1 MFDHV
6 PQCCKAAVVIEAA
19 FLMGPETFQRRGSV
33 SSIRGAIRLKVINA
47 DFSRR
52 MHVPA
57 GFREHRRYMTRRAFR
72 FGFKYCFADLT
83 GLRWNS
89 ALANRLRTMRFP
101 TNWGCR
107 RWNCQLIEMQC
118 SKL

>member
-1 MFDHV
+1 MFNHV

-33 SSIRGAIRLKVINA
+33 SSTRGAIRLKVINA

-57 GFREHRRYMTRRAFR
+57 GFTEQRRYVTRRAR
-72 FGFKYCFADLT
+72 GFAFEYCFASLNR
-83 GLRWNS
+83 LWRSSEN
-89 ALANRLRTMRFP
+89 LANRLRTLRFA
-101 TNWGCR
+101 TNGGCR

-118 SKL
+118 